1 MSSAPGR
8 RACALGYSGLV
19 LSIAACGAWAPS
31 ALAQERAHDS
41 EPLEEIVVTSAY
53 TVNDRLDTATGLGL
67 TLQET
72 PQSVSIMTEQRIADQ
87 NLGSLT
93 DVVLNAVGVSA
104 REFDSSRYG
113 FSARG
118 FAIHNY
124 QLDGVPMAWSPGGD
138 SGETQVDTALYE
150 RIEVVRGATGLLT
163 GAGDPSASINLV
175 RKHATA
181 RDFTGR
187 ISAEGG
193 SWESYGIMGD
203 VGAGLNSEGT
213 IRARVVGKYRDEG
226 SFRDLAGN
234 EKTVLYGVVEADI
247 TQSTLIRLGASY
259 QDNDPTATTWGGLPI
274 WYADGSRTDW
284 ARSKTVAADWT
295 AWATRNE
302 NYFLN
307 LSHDFANG
315 WHFQVN
321 LNRSRSTAG
330 LNLLYLFGT
339 PDRDTGLGLGASPYN
354 SDTKSAQNSIDA
366 QLKGNVELFGRA
378 HELVFGTLHS
388 EQKTSALSRAALTIA
403 DVGNFNVWDGS
414 YPEPQWSDSQSVDV
428 ADKTKQTGFYG
439 AARLNFSD
447 NFKVILGGRVA
458 NWTQTGVSYGT
469 AIDYGDK
476 GVVIP
481 YAGALLDI
489 TPHHSLYASYTE
501 IFQPQDAQDYQGNYL
516 DPLTGKSYE
525 VGLKSRFLNDALQT
539 TASLFMIQ
547 QDNLAVTDPD
557 PTHLVPGTIFQAS
570 MAIQGTETKGFE
582 LEMVG
587 EPLPGWNI
595 SLGYTWFKAEDEA
608 GAAVTTDQPRQLF
621 KLFTTY
627 RLPDGLD
634 RLTIGGGLNWEGR
647 NYTDATNPVT
657 SDPERL
663 QQKSYALA
671 SLMARYD
678 VTEQIAVQ
686 ANLENLFNKTY
697 YSQIGFYSQYRYG
710 APRNFTLGATY
721 SF

>member
-1 MSSAPGR
+1 MSSVSR
-8 RACALGYSGLV
+8 RTSALGYSGFILCM
-19 LSIAACGAWAPS
+19 AACGVWAPA
-31 ALAQERAHDS
+31 ALAQDAAGKD
-41 EPLEEIVVTSAY
+41 EPLEEIVVTGAY
-53 TVNDRLDTATGLGL
+53 TINDRLDTATGLGL

-87 NLGSLT
+87 NLDSLT

-104 REFDSSRYG
+104 RERDSTRYG

-124 QLDGVPMAWSPGGD
+124 QLDGVPLAWSPGGD

-181 RDFTGR
+181 EDFTGR
-187 ISAEGG
+187 LSVDGG
-193 SWESYGIMGD
+193 SWSSYGVMGD
-203 VGAGLNSEGT
+203 VGTGLNREGT

-226 SFRDLAGN
+226 SFRDLASD

-247 TQSTLIRLGASY
+247 TDDTLIRLGASY
-259 QDNDPTATTWGGLPI
+259 QDNDPTATTWGGLSP

-295 AWATRNE
+295 EWATKNE

-321 LNRSRSTAG
+321 LNRNRNTAD
-330 LNLLYLFGT
+330 LRLLYLFGT
-339 PDRDTGLGLGASPYN
+339 PDRDTGLGMGASPYN

-366 QLKGNVELFGRA
+366 QLKGKVALFGRS
-378 HELVFGTLHS
+378 HELVFGALHS
-388 EQKTSALSRAALTIA
+388 EQKTSALTRDALTIP
-403 DVGNFNVWDGS
+403 DVGNFNTWDGS
-414 YPEPQWSDSQSVDV
+414 YPEPQWSDTQRVDV
-428 ADKTKQTGFYG
+428 ADKTTQTGFYG
-439 AARLNFSD
+439 AARLNLSD
-447 NFKVILGGRVA
+447 NFKIILGSRVA
-458 NWTQTGVSYGT
+458 NWTQEGVSYGT
-469 AIDYGDK
+469 PVDYGDK
-476 GVVIP
+476 GVLIP

-501 IFQPQDAQDYQGNYL
+501 IFQPQSAQDYQGNFL

-525 VGLKSRFLNDALQT
+525 VGLKSRFLNEALQT
-539 TASLFMIQ
+539 TASLFLIQ
-547 QDNLAVTDPD
+547 QDNLAATDPD

-570 MAIQGTETKGFE
+570 IAIQGTETKGFE
-582 LEMVG
+582 VEMVG

-595 SLGYTWFKAEDEA
+595 SLGYTWFKARDA
-608 GAAVTTDQPRQLF
+608 QGVPVNTDQPHELL

-647 NYTDATNPVT
+647 NYTDTTNPAT
-657 SDPERL
+657 GDPERL
-663 QQKSYALA
+663 QQDSYALV

-678 VTEQIAVQ
+678 VTEQIAIQ

-697 YSQIGFYSQYRYG
+697 YSQIGFYSQLAYG
-710 APRNFTLGATY
+710 APRNFNIRATY
-721 SF
+721 AF